1 MSSTF
6 NEPEL
11 SRRQFIKTTTQAAAG
26 LSLAS
31 GLVIG
36 QTAKAAGD
44 DTIKLALV
52 GCGGRGSGAAD
63 QALATGNVKLVA
75 MADAFE
81 GRLNSGLQALQGQ
94 HPDKVDPATVQ
105 TFVGLDAYKKA
116 MAQADVVILATPP
129 GFRPMHF

>member
-44 DTIKLALV
+44 ATIKLALV

-63 QALATGNVKLVA
+63 QALTTGNVKLVA
-75 MADAFE
+75 MADTFE
-81 GRLNSGLQALQGQ
+81 SRLKSSLQELKKK
-94 HPDKVDPATVQ
+94 HPDQVD
-105 TFVGLDAYKKA
+105 
-116 MAQADVVILATPP
+116 
-129 GFRPMHF
+129 